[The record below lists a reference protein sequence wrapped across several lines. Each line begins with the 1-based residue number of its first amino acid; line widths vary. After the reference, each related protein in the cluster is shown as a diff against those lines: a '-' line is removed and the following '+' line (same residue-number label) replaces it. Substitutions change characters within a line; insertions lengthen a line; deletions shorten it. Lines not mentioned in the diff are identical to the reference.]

1 MRKSVGLLAVC
12 LSASFSA
19 CHRPVATFQRSPREV
34 FYSPLKPATPEAAPV
49 AESAPEAPTT
59 PVDEPAA
66 APVAYADARPTRLPE
81 SASERIRTHQQRTQQ
96 LTNPAR
102 ETPARP
108 TSPARSAADAEQNVP
123 EAVETGP
130 GPKDKQRKTLR
141 EILGLPPRKQLNW
154 WQKIPWQL
162 KAAIVVILVA
172 VAFALLKILA
182 LTLVFGIIGAFLLIR
197 GLKKSFKVRRGI
209 FNWRVKG

>member
-1 MRKSVGLLAVC
+1 MS
-12 LSASFSA
+12 
-19 CHRPVATFQRSPREV
+19 E
-34 FYSPLKPATPEAAPV
+34 
-49 AESAPEAPTT
+49 
-59 PVDEPAA
+59 
-66 APVAYADARPTRLPE
+66 PVAYADARPARVPE
-81 SASERIRTHQQRTQQ
+81 SATERIRTHQQRTQA
-96 LTNPAR
+96 LTRPVREAPA
-102 ETPARP
+102 
-108 TSPARSAADAEQNVP
+108 SPASPAGAEMNVP
-123 EAVETGP
+123 EAPETGP

-141 EILGLPPRKQLNW
+141 ELLGLPPRKQLNW
-154 WQKIPWQL
+154 WQKIPWQM

>member
-34 FYSPLKPATPEAAPV
+34 FYSPSQPATDVPPV
-49 AESAPEAPTT
+49 AESAPEAPTA

-66 APVAYADARPTRLPE
+66 APVAYADARATRLPE
-81 SASERIRTHQQRTQQ
+81 SVGERIRTHQQRTQR
-96 LTNPAR
+96 LTNPVR
-102 ETPARP
+102 EAPARP
-108 TSPARSAADAEQNVP
+108 TSPVSPAANAEQNVP
-123 EAVETGP
+123 EAIEVGP

-141 EILGLPPRKQLNW
+141 ELLGLPPRKQLNW

-162 KAAIVVILVA
+162 KAAIVVVLVA
-172 VAFALLKILA
+172 VVFALLKILA